1 MNKHIIVVTA
11 GYGPLEVR
19 QFVAQLAERIE
30 VVCEEL
36 GLVVEEVV
44 VHGDEHTPGSVD
56 LLVRGDELLLANEL
70 GTHALVARS
79 SHRGKASRKRW
90 YASVS
95 LHDAPK
101 VAEED
106 AAAIDPR
113 DVEITTMR
121 SSGPGGQNVN
131 KTSTAVRIRHLPS
144 GLAVRA
150 SDERSQKANLRR
162 AMARL
167 SALLRAREDRHLAR
181 QETAKWSSHA
191 RIERGQAVRT
201 YTLSH
206 RGELRMCTGEGN

>member
-30 VVCEEL
+30 VVCEEM

-44 VHGDEHTPGSVD
+44 VHGDEQMPGSVD

-79 SHRGKASRKRW
+79 NHRGKASRKRW

-106 AAAIDPR
+106 TAAIDPR

-131 KTSTAVRIRHLPS
+131 KTSTAVRIRHMPS
-144 GLAVRA
+144 GLVVRA

-167 SALLRAREDRHLAR
+167 SALLRARQDRQWAR
-181 QETAKWSSHA
+181 QETAKWSTHA
-191 RIERGQAVRT
+191 QLERGYPVRT
-201 YTLSH
+201 YTLSP
-206 RGELRMCTGEGN
+206 RGELRMCAGEGN